1 MFLLREHMQQ
11 KRYLRPKQAA
21 DYIGIPTSTLA
32 KRRLR
37 GDAPEYI
44 KIGKAVF
51 YDIEVLDRLMAS
63 RRRRSTSDTSNAA
76 A

>member
-1 MFLLREHMQQ
+1 MPQ

-21 DYIGIPTSTLA
+21 EYTGIPTSTLA

-37 GDAPEYI
+37 GDDPEFI
-44 KIGKAVF
+44 KIGAAVL

-63 RRRRSTSDTSNAA
+63 YRRRSTSDTAGPA
-76 A
+76 V

>member
-1 MFLLREHMQQ
+1 MSNPH
-11 KRYLRPKQAA
+11 KRYVRTKAA
-21 DYIGIPTSTLA
+21 SEYTGIPPSTLA

-37 GDAPEYI
+37 GDDPEYI
-44 KIGKAVF
+44 KIGAAVY

-63 RRRRSTSDTSNAA
+63 RTRRSTSDTGAA

>member
-1 MFLLREHMQQ
+1 MRQ
-11 KRYLRPKQAA
+11 KRYLRAKQASE
-21 DYIGIPTSTLA
+21 YSGIPTSTLA

-37 GDAPEYI
+37 GDDPEYI
-44 KIGKAVF
+44 KIGAAVF

-63 RRRRSTSDTSNAA
+63 RRRRSTSDISNAA

>member
-1 MFLLREHMQQ
+1 MRQ
-11 KRYLRPKQAA
+11 KRYLRPKQASE
-21 DYIGIPTSTLA
+21 YSGIPTSTLA

-37 GDAPEYI
+37 GDDPEYI
-44 KIGKAVF
+44 KIGAAVF

-63 RRRRSTSDTSNAA
+63 RRRRSTSDISNAA

>member
-1 MFLLREHMQQ
+1 MSNSHKR
-11 KRYLRPKQAA
+11 KRYLRTKAA
-21 DYIGIPTSTLA
+21 SEYTGIPPSTLA

-37 GDAPEYI
+37 GDEPEYI
-44 KIGKAVF
+44 KIGAAVY

-63 RRRRSTSDTSNAA
+63 YRRRSTSDTGAA